1 MMTTA
6 PIDPQR
12 CVLVPSYNSGPLL
25 AATLRTVL
33 AHWRPVI
40 VVDDGSTDESMSAI
54 GALAQQH
61 DGVHL
66 VRLPRNS
73 GKGAAVR
80 AGLEYAAEQG
90 WTHAATF
97 DADGQHHA
105 PDLPRFMEASQARPD
120 AIVAGLPVFGA
131 DAPRIRIIGHRIANW
146 CTRFETAG
154 RGPADSLC
162 GFRVYPVRSALAA
175 LQATQRGRG
184 FDFETEIGVR
194 LSHSGVPCLDLPTAV
209 RYASRQPSHFRYWR
223 DNLLLGRT
231 HAGLLA
237 SAAAIFRQ
245 RHEPG
250 HNLLERAV

>member
-1 MMTTA
+1 MTPPA
-6 PIDPQR
+6 PVDPQR
-12 CVLVPSYNSGPLL
+12 CVLVPSYNSGSLL

-33 AHWRPVI
+33 AHWRPVV
-40 VVDDGSTDESMSAI
+40 VVDDGSTDESMSSI
-54 GALAQQH
+54 GALARQH
-61 DGVHL
+61 EGVHL
-66 VRLPRNS
+66 VRLPHNS

-105 PDLPRFMEASQARPD
+105 PDLQRFMEAARARPD
-120 AIVAGLPVFGA
+120 AIIAGLPVFGA
-131 DAPRIRIIGHRIANW
+131 DAPRIRVTGHRIANF
-146 CTRFETAG
+146 CTLVETSG

-175 LQATQRGRG
+175 LRTGKRGRG

-194 LSHSGVPCLDLPTAV
+194 LSHLGVPCVDIPTSV
-209 RYASRQPSHFRYWR
+209 RYANRQPSHFRYWK
-223 DNLLLGRT
+223 DNLLLVRT
-231 HAGLLA
+231 HAALLA
-237 SAAAIFRQ
+237 AAVCILCRRQ
-245 RHEPG
+245 ETG